1 MPAPKGNQNAAR
13 EGTEKKY
20 RVRLPDPADH
30 ADVGLLDTIQRGHAL
45 IGYLMWMES
54 PESDEISFIEW
65 MKQKTNYGQYD
76 D

>member
-1 MPAPKGNQNAAR
+1 MPAPKGNQHATK

-20 RVRLPDPADH
+20 RVRLPDETDH
-30 ADVGLLDTIQRGHAL
+30 ADVGLLDTIQRGRAL

-54 PESDEISFIEW
+54 PESDENNFLDW
-65 MKQKTNYGQYD
+65 MRKQTDFGQYD